1 MAHTYS
7 QIYIHIIHSTGHREP
22 IIGSEFRSELCR
34 YITGIVKKKGQ
45 KLLAINSVSDHIH
58 YFLALSPDVSI
69 SDLVRDIKHF
79 SSCFINE
86 KKLCQVKF
94 QWQEGFGA
102 FSHSHSQ
109 IDGVVRY
116 IANQEEHHRKHS
128 FQEEYLK
135 ILKEFGVSYEM
146 KYVFD

>member
-1 MAHTYS
+1 MKR
-7 QIYIHIIHSTGHREP
+7 QP
-22 IIGSEFRSELCR
+22 IIGDDFKSELCR

-45 KLLAINSVSDHIH
+45 KMIAIGCVSDHIH
-58 YFLALSPDVSI
+58 YFLGLNPDTSI

-86 KKLCQVKF
+86 KRLSQGKF

-116 IANQEEHHRKHS
+116 IAGQEEHHRRHS

-135 ILKEFGVSYEM
+135 ILKHFGVSYEL